1 MSCSLGL
8 SFTQPWAVS
17 DGANTVVVSDSR
29 SHVHSICKGIV
40 RKLSFTLSN
49 QKVFMLHN
57 VHLQLTT
64 MQGVFLFQFVQHR
77 KINNEKLPVIGWLNQ
92 Q

>member
-1 MSCSLGL
+1 MSFSLRL
-8 SFTQPWAVS
+8 SLIQPWAVS
-17 DGANTVVVSDSR
+17 DAANTVVVSDSR
-29 SHVHSICKGIV
+29 SHVHKICKGIV
-40 RKLSFTLSN
+40 RKLSFTQSH